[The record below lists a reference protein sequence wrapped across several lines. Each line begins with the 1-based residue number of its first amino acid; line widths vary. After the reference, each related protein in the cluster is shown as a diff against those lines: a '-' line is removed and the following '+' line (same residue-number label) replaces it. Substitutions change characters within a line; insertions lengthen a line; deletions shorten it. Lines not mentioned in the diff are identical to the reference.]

1 MKKVLGA
8 FLFFLTAAPL
18 ASAADTVRFDGG
30 IGVQP
35 LRAGPLPNEVNNTA
49 PAGRPWVIERLT
61 ARVRSDG
68 RITVD
73 GRGLVLAG
81 GANIGTGGGQSVRAR
96 LYCGGVPFDTATP
109 VPLEVNGDFRIDDH
123 LVALPNPCV
132 TPILLI
138 VNAAG
143 TGWFAAG
150 IPK

>member
-96 LYCGGVPFDTATP
+96 LFCGGVPFDSATL
-109 VPLEVNGDFRIDDH
+109 VPLEVNGDFRIDDQ
-123 LVALPNPCV
+123 LLGTPNPCANPV
-132 TPILLI
+132 LLI
-138 VNAAG
+138 LSAG
-143 TGWFAAG
+143 GSWFAAG
-150 IPK
+150 IPKH